1 MVKYVIR
8 EEARDNGIIIDL
20 FLIKGKTFE
29 REQSIE
35 YAHSDF
41 DNLSAFNVE
50 KSKTIDNIIAKI
62 KKCYF
67 LKLTPSNDG
76 VSATLYLCNEKGK
89 RQLNY
94 GNMSYDDMTAE
105 ETINLANMYSSN
117 YILKLHRKF
126 YRRIVYWSALAL
138 LIILLCILYFLKV

>member
-1 MVKYVIR
+1 MVKYVLR
-8 EEARDNGIIIDL
+8 EEMRDNGVILDL

-35 YAHSDF
+35 LAHSDF
-41 DNLSAFNVE
+41 DNLSAFNLE
-50 KSKTIDNIIAKI
+50 KSKTIDNIVANL
-62 KKCYF
+62 KKCYY
-67 LKLTPSNDG
+67 LKLIPSNDS
-76 VSATLYLCNEKGK
+76 VSATLYLCNEKGQK
-89 RQLNY
+89 QLNY

-126 YRRIVYWSALAL
+126 YRRIVYWSTLVI